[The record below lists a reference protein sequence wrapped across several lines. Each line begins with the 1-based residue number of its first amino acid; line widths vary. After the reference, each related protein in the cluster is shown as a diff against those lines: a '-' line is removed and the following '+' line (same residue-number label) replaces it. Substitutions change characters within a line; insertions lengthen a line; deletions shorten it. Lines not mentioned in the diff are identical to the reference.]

1 MKYINLITI
10 LAAAIFF
17 TSCTK
22 TQQKNSAC
30 GTQVCSAI
38 FMSVNIHYTNN
49 KGEPI
54 IVSNFT
60 VFDVT
65 SNKQLYPALPTGD
78 LVVGSY
84 TVASDSNIKDY
95 STGGDIIKV
104 SATDPATGQ
113 TKTVNF
119 KISGGCNC
127 HVAKLSGP
135 DTVAFD

>member
-10 LAAAIFF
+10 LAAVVLF

-22 TQQKNSAC
+22 SQQKNTAC
-30 GTQVCSAI
+30 GTQVCSDI
-38 FMSVNIHYTNN
+38 FMSVGIHYTDN

-65 SNKQLYPALPTGD
+65 SNKQLYPGLPTGE
-78 LVVGSY
+78 LVVGYY
-84 TVASDSNIKDY
+84 TIASDSDIKDF

-104 SATDPATGQ
+104 SATNPATGE
-113 TKTVNF
+113 TKTVNL

>member
-10 LAAAIFF
+10 LAAVVLF

-22 TQQKNSAC
+22 SQQKNTAC
-30 GTQVCSAI
+30 GTQVCSDI
-38 FMSVNIHYTNN
+38 FMSVGIHYTDN

-65 SNKQLYPALPTGD
+65 SNKQLYPGLPTGE
-78 LVVGSY
+78 LVVGYY
-84 TVASDSNIKDY
+84 TIASDSDIKDF

-104 SATDPATGQ
+104 SATNPATGQ
-113 TKTVNF
+113 TKTVNL